1 MVVCGWPFECHLM
14 EVPPFV
20 PFDLSCVD
28 FVCVI
33 CAPPFPR
40 FYSSQDPVTSVLPLS
55 RLIVFRILSVNEYCC
70 GSFVCGACSVCG
82 VLSYP
87 VYVRCLVPMQP
98 DGVRFFETDVF
109 EFGS

>member
-1 MVVCGWPFECHLM
+1 MYVLRWPLGCHFT
-14 EVPPFV
+14 EVPPVVLFH
-20 PFDLSCVD
+20 LSHVD

-40 FYSSQDPVTSVLPLS
+40 VQSSQDPVAGVLPFN
-55 RLIVFRILSVNEYCC
+55 RLIVFRILSVHEYRCVA
-70 GSFVCGACSVCG
+70 FVRSACSVCS
-82 VLSYP
+82 VLLYS

-109 EFGS
+109 EFGG